1 MRGIR
6 TAKVKVSQEPKG
18 YYVDLY
24 KNGDL
29 FGTIDIHKHSIYYAQ
44 DVVFNWESG
53 VLEEDNPHIERV
65 SNV

>member
-1 MRGIR
+1 MRGVR

-24 KNGDL
+24 KDFEY
-29 FGTIDIHKHSIYYAQ
+29 FGTIDVRKHSIYYAN

-53 VLEEDNPHIERV
+53 LLEEDNPHIERIP
-65 SNV
+65 NV